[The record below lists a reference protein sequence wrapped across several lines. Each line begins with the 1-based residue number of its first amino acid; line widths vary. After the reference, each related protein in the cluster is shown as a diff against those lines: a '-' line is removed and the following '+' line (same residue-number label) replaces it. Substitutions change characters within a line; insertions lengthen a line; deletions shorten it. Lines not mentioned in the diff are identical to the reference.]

1 MPESPG
7 TAYFARAPR
16 RQPIAASTHS
26 VSVQNRPL
34 PDTFSF
40 EAAGLTTHIQYGAGS
55 TDAQRLMGATPTTGT
70 KLKAPPRSSLPDGAF
85 PASPFGWL
93 YVFQPVGTSPRSGGA
108 LFMPLGL
115 PHAAKSFCVNDL
127 LGKIG

>member
-1 MPESPG
+1 MRGVGLGGGDP
-7 TAYFARAPR
+7 
-16 RQPIAASTHS
+16 
-26 VSVQNRPL
+26 PL
-34 PDTFSF
+34 PGASSF
-40 EAAGLTTHIQYGAGS
+40 EPAGLTAHIQYGAGS

-108 LFMPLGL
+108 FSL
-115 PHAAKSFCVNDL
+115 PCVPASGGMATGYGKHMKLLKKSLVLADWFLPGCFF
-127 LGKIG
+127 GR

>member
-1 MPESPG
+1 MPDSPG
-7 TAYFARAPR
+7 TAYFAGAPR
-16 RQPIAASTHS
+16 RRPIAASTHL

-34 PDTFSF
+34 PDASSY
-40 EAAGLTTHIQYGAGS
+40 EPVGLTAHIQYGAGS
-55 TDAQRLMGATPTTGT
+55 TDAQRLMGPPPNTDT

-85 PASPFGWL
+85 PASPFSWL

-115 PHAAKSFCVNDL
+115 PHAAKSSCVNDL
-127 LGKIG
+127 LGNRG